1 MPRTLLNTGV
11 LTRLHSIVGAPAR
24 RKESGRASSPPRGIP
39 SDGAGR
45 LEQLVEPALL
55 VELHDAAQSTIVAAA
70 GVDAVDPDGRDRGT
84 INTVAHLRAD
94 GRPVGGLVELVGDVL
109 RALGVEQL
117 LRLDAEGSF
126 RERQHDDR
134 VRDELVELGIRGRD
148 VVAPCHHFHDGLLAL
163 VQRRVLQE
171 VLHAV
176 REVRVP
182 DLRRVLGIAALCKVC
197 RRNLLRAARVVCC
210 TDVLLQPKRVD
221 EALAA

>member
-1 MPRTLLNTGV
+1 MRRVPEPANESARRADAPTSPSTVTSTNRRGGRVLNTGV

-24 RKESGRASSPPRGIP
+24 RKESGRASSPPRGRAFP

-126 RERQHDDR
+126 RERQHDHR
-134 VRDELVELGIRGRD
+134 VRDELVELLVRRGD
-148 VVAPCHHFHDGLLAL
+148 VVTTGHHFYDGLFTL
-163 VQRRVLQE
+163 VERRVLQQI
-171 VLHAV
+171 LDTV

-182 DLRRVLGIAALCKVC
+182 NLRRVLGVP
-197 RRNLLRAARVVCC
+197 R
-210 TDVLLQPKRVD
+210 
-221 EALAA
+221 